1 MMLTGSYIAIA
12 GFFAFALIFSRKIG
26 LHMSK
31 DISIA
36 GVRSIVQML
45 LMGLA
50 LEYIFKLKSV
60 WHVLYFAAFMSVFA
74 AYTAKERVKNCEN
87 TLFVGFLSIY
97 VPSML
102 GLIPL
107 ILSGGLPLQ
116 MNAVLPVAG
125 MVVGNC
131 MNAYSISV
139 DRLRTECAANLP
151 SIKGM
156 LALGLTMD
164 IAAKDSVNNSVSA
177 GVTPVLNNIA
187 SLGVVLLP
195 GLAAGLI
202 MAGVAPLKAIVYQ
215 IVVMYMIFAVNFMT
229 SYIACRLFMLRMVK
243 AAATEVSA

>member
-1 MMLTGSYIAIA
+1 MTGSYIAIT
-12 GFFAFALIFSRKIG
+12 GFFLFTLIFSNRIG
-26 LHMSK
+26 LK
-31 DISIA
+31 LGRVISVSCA
-36 GVRSIVQML
+36 RSIIQMF

-60 WHVLYFAAFMSVFA
+60 WHVIYFAAFMSLFA
-74 AYTAKERVKNCEN
+74 AYTARDRLKKCDNSIA
-87 TLFVGFLSIY
+87 VGFLSIY

-102 GLIPL
+102 GLLPL
-107 ILSGGLPLQ
+107 ILSGGVPLH

-139 DRLRTECAANLP
+139 DRLMAECRANLP
-151 SIKGM
+151 TVQGM

-164 IAAKDSVNNSVSA
+164 TATKDCVTESVKA
-177 GVTPVLNNIA
+177 GVMPIINNIA

-202 MAGVAPLKAIVYQ
+202 MAGVSPLKAIVYQ
-215 IVVMYMIFAVNFMT
+215 IVVMYMIFAVNFLT
-229 SYIACRLFMLRMVK
+229 SYIACRLFTLRMVRL
-243 AAATEVSA
+243 AATEVSA